1 MPLEDITWNAL
12 DVLNVVEGAELVT
25 IERDR
30 YLCVWDGG
38 WGIEIYDL
46 LDSTMTR
53 EVISLSMMGPN
64 NRVYVHDAIDDYFE
78 ELDAWNEEKD
88 LTTQVIGAIVDVE

>member
-1 MPLEDITWNAL
+1 MLENITWNAL

-38 WGIEIYDL
+38 WGVEIYDL

-53 EVISLSMMGPN
+53 EVIPITIRGPKS
-64 NRVYVHDAIDDYFE
+64 RVYVHDAIDDYFE
-78 ELDAWNEEKD
+78 ELDGWNEEKD
-88 LTTQVIGAIVDVE
+88 LTTQVIDGIVDVE

>member
-1 MPLEDITWNAL
+1 MALENIRWNVL
-12 DVLNVVEGAELVT
+12 DVLKVVDGAELIM

-38 WGIEIYDL
+38 WAIEVYDL
-46 LDSTMTR
+46 LDSTNTPEIIPITIR
-53 EVISLSMMGPN
+53 GPQ

-78 ELDAWNEEKD
+78 ELDGWNEEKD
-88 LTTQVIGAIVDVE
+88 LTTQVMGAIVDVE

>member
-1 MPLEDITWNAL
+1 MLEDTTWNAL

-53 EVISLSMMGPN
+53 DIISLSMRGPN

>member
-53 EVISLSMMGPN
+53 QVISLSMMGPN
-64 NRVYVHDAIDDYFE
+64 NRVYVHDAIDDYFD
-78 ELDAWNEEKD
+78 ELDGWNEEKD

>member
-1 MPLEDITWNAL
+1 MTLENITWSAL
-12 DVLNVVEGAELVT
+12 DVLNVVEGAELVS
-25 IERDR
+25 IERDH

>member
-1 MPLEDITWNAL
+1 MLENIAWNAL

-53 EVISLSMMGPN
+53 EVISLSMRGPK

-78 ELDAWNEEKD
+78 ELDGWNEEKD
-88 LTTQVIGAIVDVE
+88 LTTQVIDAIVDVE

>member
-1 MPLEDITWNAL
+1 MLENITWHAL

-38 WGIEIYDL
+38 WEIEIYDL

-53 EVISLSMMGPN
+53 EIISLRMMGPN
-64 NRVYVHDAIDDYFE
+64 NRVYVHDAIEDYFE
-78 ELDAWNEEKD
+78 ELDGWNEENV
-88 LTTQVIGAIVDVE
+88 LTTQVIGAIVDAE

>member
-1 MPLEDITWNAL
+1 MLENITWSAL

-53 EVISLSMMGPN
+53 EVIPITIRGPKS
-64 NRVYVHDAIDDYFE
+64 RVYVHDAIDDYFE
-78 ELDAWNEEKD
+78 ELDGWNEEKD
-88 LTTQVIGAIVDVE
+88 LTTQVIDAIVDVE

>member
-1 MPLEDITWNAL
+1 MLEDTTWNAL

-46 LDSTMTR
+46 LDPTMTR
-53 EVISLSMMGPN
+53 EVVSLSMMGPN
-64 NRVYVHDAIDDYFE
+64 SRVYVHDAIDDYFQ
-78 ELDAWNEEKD
+78 ELDGWNEEKD
-88 LTTQVIGAIVDVE
+88 LTTQVIPAIVDVE

>member
-1 MPLEDITWNAL
+1 MLEDTTWSAL

-38 WGIEIYDL
+38 WSIECYDL
-46 LDSTMTR
+46 LDPTMTR
-53 EVISLSMMGPN
+53 ELIPLSMLGPN
-64 NRVYVHDAIDDYFE
+64 QRVYVHDAIEDYFAE
-78 ELDAWNEEKD
+78 RDAWNEEKD

>member
-1 MPLEDITWNAL
+1 MLENITWNAL

-64 NRVYVHDAIDDYFE
+64 NRVYVHDAIDDYFD
-78 ELDAWNEEKD
+78 ELDGWNEEKD
-88 LTTQVIGAIVDVE
+88 LTTQVIDAIVDVE

>member
-1 MPLEDITWNAL
+1 MLEHVTWNAL
-12 DVLNVVEGAELVT
+12 DVLNVVEGAELVS

-38 WGIEIYDL
+38 WAIEVYDL

-53 EVISLSMMGPN
+53 QVIPITIRGPK

-78 ELDAWNEEKD
+78 ELDGWNEEKD

>member
-1 MPLEDITWNAL
+1 MLEHVTWNAL
-12 DVLNVVEGAELVT
+12 DVLNVVEGAELVS

-38 WGIEIYDL
+38 WAIEVYDL

-53 EVISLSMMGPN
+53 QVIPITIRGPK

-78 ELDAWNEEKD
+78 ELDGWNEEKD
-88 LTTQVIGAIVDVE
+88 LTTQVMSAIVDVE

>member
-1 MPLEDITWNAL
+1 MLEHVTWNAL
-12 DVLNVVEGAELVT
+12 DVLNVVEGAELVS

-38 WGIEIYDL
+38 WAIEVYDL
-46 LDSTMTR
+46 RDSTMTR
-53 EVISLSMMGPN
+53 QVIPITIRGPK

-78 ELDAWNEEKD
+78 ELDGWNEEKD

>member
-12 DVLNVVEGAELVT
+12 DVLNVVEGAELVS

-38 WGIEIYDL
+38 WAIEVYDL
-46 LDSTMTR
+46 RDSTMTR
-53 EVISLSMMGPN
+53 QVIPITIRGPK

-78 ELDAWNEEKD
+78 ELDGWNEEKD
-88 LTTQVIGAIVDVE
+88 LTTQVIDAIVDVE